1 VVAQVNSFALLLVPV
16 LVILFP
22 LLRAIPGLYEW
33 RMRSRVYRHYVD
45 LLEIDRQAMAAAD
58 PARLAELGRR
68 LEAIERDLVGM
79 RLPLRFR
86 EYAYTL
92 RTHIELVR
100 HRILER
106 RRPAAAPEASA
117 VNARGN

>member
-22 LLRAIPGLYEW
+22 LLRAVPGLYEW

-58 PARLAELGRR
+58 PARLAALGSR
-68 LEAIERDLVGM
+68 LDAIERDLVRL

-86 EYAYTL
+86 EYAYTM
-92 RTHIELVR
+92 RQHIDLVR
-100 HRILER
+100 NRIVDR
-106 RRPAAAPEASA
+106 RAPGPRA
-117 VNARGN
+117 